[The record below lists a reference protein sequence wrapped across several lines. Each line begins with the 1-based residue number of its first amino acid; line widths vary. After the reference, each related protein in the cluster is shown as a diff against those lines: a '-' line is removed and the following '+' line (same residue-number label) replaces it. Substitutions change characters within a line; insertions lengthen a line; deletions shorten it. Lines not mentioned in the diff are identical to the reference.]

1 MQSAPPQRGS
11 RPAPTGPGSTRP
23 EPALPAARAP
33 RPVVEG
39 VLLAEVAEVLLLLL
53 GHGAEHLAAAPVP
66 AFAHSG
72 NVKLATNK
80 QTKHKTQGSQW
91 QVVAVA
97 RGHAGFTA
105 EAGAVKQ
112 SCFTPREYDRRY
124 TLWSLYCPLPERL

>member
-11 RPAPTGPGSTRP
+11 RPAPTRPGSTRP
-23 EPALPAARAP
+23 EPALPEARAP

-80 QTKHKTQGSQW
+80 QTKHKTHKVPSGKLSLSH
-91 QVVAVA
+91 VGTLAL
-97 RGHAGFTA
+97 RRR
-105 EAGAVKQ
+105 
-112 SCFTPREYDRRY
+112 RE
-124 TLWSLYCPLPERL
+124 P